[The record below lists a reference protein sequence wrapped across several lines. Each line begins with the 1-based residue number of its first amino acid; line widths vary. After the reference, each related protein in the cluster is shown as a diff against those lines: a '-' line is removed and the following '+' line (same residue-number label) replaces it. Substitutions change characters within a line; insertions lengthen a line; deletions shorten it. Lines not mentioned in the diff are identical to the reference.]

1 MEQRQLEQYEI
12 LDIIIKLAETLDD
25 NYIQE
30 VIDEMWLIQDQRK

>member
-12 LDIIIKLAETLDD
+12 LDIITKLAETLDD

-30 VIDEMWLIQDQRK
+30 VIDEMWLIQDKRK